1 MSAPLRLGLRENAPQ
16 FALLVLINALVG
28 GVIGLERALLP
39 LIAEGELG
47 LSARSAIL
55 SFIAIFGM
63 SKALTNYI
71 AGRWSERVG
80 RRRVL
85 LTGWVVALPVPLLL
99 MWAPSWGWVL
109 AANALLGVSQG
120 LSWSMTVV
128 MKIDLVGP
136 ARRGLAMGINESAG
150 YLAVALSAL
159 ATGLIAESYG
169 LRPAPFYLGVLYV
182 ALGLALSLLARET
195 LPYAALEAQ
204 GASASA
210 SSGSN
215 SSEAPPPSP
224 REIFKRVT
232 LTHPTLSSVTQVGLI
247 NNLNDGVAWGLLPP
261 LLLSGG
267 RTLTEVSALVALYPA
282 VWGVGQL
289 FTGAWSDRV
298 GRRGLIVWGM
308 WAQSAGLTLL
318 ALRPELAYAVSGAA
332 LLGFGTAM
340 VYPTLLAA
348 IGDVADPRWRASAV
362 GVYRL
367 WRDLGYVA
375 GALVGGVV
383 ADLFGL
389 SAAVLAAAA
398 LTCASGAGAAWRMGD
413 GNIKASQ
420 GSQRTNRI

>member
-1 MSAPLRLGLRENAPQ
+1 MSPERAPRAHPDRDPLAWPPPRLGLRENAAQ
-16 FALLVLINALVG
+16 FTLLVVINALVG

-47 LSARSAIL
+47 LSAHSSIL
-55 SFIAIFGM
+55 SFIAIFGI
-63 SKALTNYI
+63 SKALTNYA

-85 LTGWVVALPVPLLL
+85 LAGWWVSLPVPLLL

-109 AANALLGVSQG
+109 TANALLGVSQG

-136 ARRGLAMGINESAG
+136 ARRGLAMGLNEFAG

-182 ALGLALSLLARET
+182 ALGLTLSLQARET
-195 LPYAALEAQ
+195 LPYAALEARAE
-204 GASASA
+204 G
-210 SSGSN
+210 
-215 SSEAPPPSP
+215 EPEPPSQ
-224 REIFKRVT
+224 RALFKRVT
-232 LTHPTLSSVTQVGLI
+232 LTDATLSSVTQVGFI
-247 NNLNDGVAWGLLPP
+247 NNLNDGVTWGLLPP

-267 RTLTEVSALVALYPA
+267 RTLPEISALIALYPA

-298 GRRGLIVWGM
+298 GRKGLIVWGM
-308 WAQSAGLTLL
+308 WTQGLGLALL
-318 ALRPELAYAVSGAA
+318 ALTATLGGAIAGAA
-332 LLGFGTAM
+332 LLGLGTAM

-348 IGDVADPRWRASAV
+348 IGDVAAPHWRASAV
-362 GVYRL
+362 GIYRL
-367 WRDLGYVA
+367 WRDLGYAA
-375 GALVGGVV
+375 GALVGGVL
-383 ADLFGL
+383 ADLFGMSVAIL
-389 SAAVLAAAA
+389 AVAG
-398 LTCASGAGAAWRMGD
+398 LTCASGALAARRMG
-413 GNIKASQ
+413 
-420 GSQRTNRI
+420 R